1 MQRQTRKGLTLTG
14 NYYDISLWSC
24 VEVNIAIVSACLPT
38 MRPLAQKMFPA
49 AFISRVFSS
58 RRNQFQKAGPTER
71 GEEFQRLPDHN
82 PEAAPGELHALSPE
96 AELQGLVPEVA
107 PRELQAPARYE
118 LAPNSDVDE
127 FELGE
132 VADTQSRITVYNL
145 LR

>member
-1 MQRQTRKGLTLTG
+1 MQRHTRKGLILSDT
-14 NYYDISLWSC
+14 YYSVSVWSC

-38 MRPLAQKMFPA
+38 MRPLVQKMYPA
-49 AFISRVFSS
+49 TFISWVSS
-58 RRNQFQKAGPTER
+58 SQRKKFQEANR
-71 GEEFQRLPDHN
+71 AHHGEDFQRLPDHTLK
-82 PEAAPGELHALSPE
+82 AAPGELHAPTPE

-132 VADTQSRITVYNL
+132 VADTQSRITV
-145 LR
+145 